1 MILHL
6 VLRLHGGAYP
16 QHIYDKGAQ
25 LNDDQESEEHK
36 FYPLY
41 GKLLDYW
48 FPLGSGFDICPCWN
62 IPNTRK
68 SIPYVIV
75 YNERPLL
82 LLEIKPPSD
91 FLLDAGRDAAIA
103 QAIYRLDE
111 VGLNDAHPEVP
122 ERLYVISAMG
132 KRWRAGYTLKGN
144 GSGGAQP
151 VTVVA
156 EANSSRSANSECWNP
171 DVLSDAS
178 YAALQSIVETI
189 KGYAT
194 Q

>member
-1 MILHL
+1 LILYL

-16 QHIYDKGAQ
+16 QYIHDKGAQ
-25 LNDDQESEEHK
+25 LNDQESEEQEC
-36 FYPLY
+36 YPLY
-41 GKLLDYW
+41 GKLLHYW
-48 FPLGSGFDICPCWN
+48 FPPADGFDICPRWN

-68 SIPYVIV
+68 IIQYAIL
-75 YNERPLL
+75 YNKRPLL

-91 FLLDAGRDAAIA
+91 FHMDAGRDVAIA

-111 VGLNDAHPEVP
+111 VGLDNAHP

-132 KRWRAGYTLKGN
+132 KRWRACYTLKGS
-144 GSGGAQP
+144 GSGGGQP
-151 VTVVA
+151 VMAVA
-156 EANSSRSANSECWNP
+156 EADSLRSANPECWNP

-178 YAALQSIVETI
+178 YTALQSIVETI
-189 KGYAT
+189 KGYGT